1 MRTEA
6 NTRGRRYPRAMAL
19 VGLVTI
25 ITAASLRLQA
35 DTGTCGGVSTTLPFT
50 DVIRRSMRTSWKSHL
65 RSEHASPKLVETA
78 CQHVVRRSRPLP
90 KPWSA
95 ASHRW

>member
-35 DTGTCGGVSTTLPFT
+35 DTGTCGVF
-50 DVIRRSMRTSWKSHL
+50 DDRTSIRTRRDESAQCLFILNLELLGYYPEL
-65 RSEHASPKLVETA
+65 RA
-78 CQHVVRRSRPLP
+78 RPLSKYCL
-90 KPWSA
+90 KPLQIP
-95 ASHRW
+95 